1 MEFKVSLASST
12 HFRKLF
18 ASAVILIPE
27 RSDICARKG
36 TWFLRVDPAYGERP
50 ARLICDQALIS
61 SVREFVCLQLWWAP
75 AARHAWTHGLWF
87 MRLLRGGWLW
97 HCCQDP
103 ETGGWTIERQIG
115 PLWGSGIWGPGAEW
129 AHCVPSVR
137 GPAAPQHKLRK
148 WDGAMR
154 ARVTVPLDLY
164 DPCCSGSTNLW
175 FCLLWIYKKTLQ
187 RRMCYIFLM
196 NLLKCNQSILLFIV
210 LLLHTFWIPFLM
222 NPLKM

>member
-1 MEFKVSLASST
+1 MEFKVIKSGIKHLQLTSENS
-12 HFRKLF
+12 
-18 ASAVILIPE
+18 VILLLQLMYLDF
-27 RSDICARKG
+27 RICRYLCQK
-36 TWFLRVDPAYGERP
+36 TNMFLRCRSSIWWASGEVN
-50 ARLICDQALIS
+50 LWSEHTDQALIS
-61 SVREFVCLQLWWAP
+61 AVREFVCLQLWWAP

-115 PLWGSGIWGPGAEW
+115 PLWGSGIWGPVAEW

-137 GPAAPQHKLRK
+137 GPAAPRHKLRK

-154 ARVTVPLDLY
+154 AQVTVPLDLY

-175 FCLLWIYKKTLQ
+175 FCLLWIYKKTLES
-187 RRMCYIFLM
+187 RMCYIF
-196 NLLKCNQSILLFIV
+196 
-210 LLLHTFWIPFLM
+210 T
-222 NPLKM
+222 